1 VTVAEGTRAEREA
14 PVEFTDKEREFLDAQ
29 PLARIATASGKTL
42 EPDVAPVGFDFDGT
56 YFYVGGYDL
65 KKTLKYINVGSNPKV
80 ALVVDELVS
89 VDPWDV
95 RGIKVHGVAQIVSR
109 EGYMGGPRSYI
120 RIEPTRKWSWGIE
133 PLD

>member
-1 VTVAEGTRAEREA
+1 VTVAEGGRVERAA

-56 YFYVGGYDL
+56 YFFVGGYDV
-65 KKTLKYINVGSNPKV
+65 KRTLKCINVGSNPKV

-89 VDPWDV
+89 MEPWDV
-95 RGIKVHGVAQIVSR
+95 RGIKVHGVANIATR
-109 EGYMGGPRSYI
+109 EEYMGRSGTYI
-120 RIEPTRKWSWGIE
+120 RIEPKRKWSWGIE
-133 PLD
+133 PGE